1 MIGYGIVNLAVKNWP
16 LALPMAH
23 TLTEIGI
30 IIPRPIIE
38 ERIPVPMVTAAL
50 MLNLNDTQQPRVIL
64 SIVLPSI
71 RFPRTALLVI
81 PPLEAQPMQTTVF
94 PTAPGRIIALPSTA
108 DRCPVPPVVIVLMST
123 QTIL

>member
-1 MIGYGIVNLAVKNWP
+1 MIGCGIVNLAVKNWP

-50 MLNLNDTQQPRVIL
+50 MLNLNDTQQPRFIL
-64 SIVLPSI
+64 NIVLPS
-71 RFPRTALLVI
+71 TA
-81 PPLEAQPMQTTVF
+81 E
-94 PTAPGRIIALPSTA
+94 
-108 DRCPVPPVVIVLMST
+108 RCPVPLVVTAPMST
-123 QTIL
+123 QAIRFPTVPGLLPATASIVEP